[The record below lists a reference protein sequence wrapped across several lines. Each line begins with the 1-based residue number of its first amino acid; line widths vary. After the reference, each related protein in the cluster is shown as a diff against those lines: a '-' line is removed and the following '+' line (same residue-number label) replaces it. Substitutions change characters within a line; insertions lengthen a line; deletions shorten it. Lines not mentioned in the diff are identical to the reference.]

1 MRLHFG
7 DLSKTEEASPETQG
21 WQVIRSPLARHGY
34 RLAALAG
41 FALLVG
47 LWVGL
52 TLLSSVVGG
61 KGLATA
67 GDSTMTW
74 AVVLVVLV
82 TFIPLHEF
90 LHLLGQPEWGRPDRS
105 VLVVWP
111 AKLRLGIYYEGCM
124 SRRRWLG
131 MRLAPLLAL
140 SVLPAGLLILSQVQ
154 PLSVELEIGLQVLMV
169 VNALGSGGDLLAV
182 WLVLAQVPPSGQLC
196 FREGRAY
203 WRPVWYR

>member
-1 MRLHFG
+1 M
-7 DLSKTEEASPETQG
+7 SPEAQG
-21 WQVIRSPLARHGY
+21 WQAIHSPQARQGY
-34 RLAALAG
+34 RLAALAS
-41 FALLVG
+41 FALLGGLCVG
-47 LWVGL
+47 LA
-52 TLLSSVVGG
+52 LLSSVVSG

-90 LHLLGQPEWGRPDRS
+90 LHLLGQPEWGRSDRS
-105 VLVVWP
+105 LLVVWP
-111 AKLRLGIYYEGCM
+111 AKLRLGVYYEGCM

-140 SVLPAGLLILSQVQ
+140 SVLPAGLLLLSQVQ
-154 PLSVELEIGLQVLMV
+154 PFTVELEIGLQVLMV

-182 WLVLAQVPPSGQLC
+182 WLVLKQVPPSGQLC

-203 WRPVWYR
+203 WQTA